1 MIVVG
6 LTGGIGSG
14 KTSVLQ
20 LFINKGIPVYIADIE
35 AKRLMQT
42 NSKLIRKIRKTFGE
56 KSYQKGELNR
66 TYLAK
71 KVFGNAKELKK
82 LNEIVHPAVHKDF
95 LKFINEHE
103 AAYLI
108 FENAILFENG
118 SNQFCDVVITVLAPI
133 EIRIQ
138 RVIKRDKVTQQQVKD
153 RMQHQWD
160 DSLKAEKSDFV
171 IENIDWDST
180 EIIVNKLHDKLIK
193 MSKKAQK

>member
-42 NSKLIRKIRKTFGE
+42 DSKLIRKIKKTFGD
-56 KSYQKGELNR
+56 KSYLKGELNR

-71 KVFGNAKELKK
+71 KVFGDAKELKK
-82 LNEIVHPAVHKDF
+82 LNAIVHPAVHKDF
-95 LKFINEHE
+95 LKFIDKQDT
-103 AAYLI
+103 AYLI

-118 SNQFCDVVITVLAPI
+118 SDQFCDVVITVLAPI

-138 RVIKRDKVTQQQVKD
+138 RVIKRDKLTQQQVKD

-180 EIIVNKLHDKLIK
+180 EIIVNKLHDDLLKLSAKSQI
-193 MSKKAQK
+193 

>member
-193 MSKKAQK
+193 MSKIFQK